1 MRLSVNLEGRYIGYQ
16 SILIFSLFI
25 KYTENFSISGDVR
38 GSIKSATDGSQYA
51 QFLGIPYA
59 EPPLGYLRFARPKP
73 YSQSWNKSIR
83 DARKKPPKCL
93 QIHPESEDVIGTED
107 CLVLNIYV
115 PCKYYFLNNN

>member
-1 MRLSVNLEGRYIGYQ
+1 M
-16 SILIFSLFI
+16 ILIFFLFI
-25 KYTENFSISGDVR
+25 KYIENFSISGDVR

-59 EPPLGYLRFARPKP
+59 EPPLGNLRFARPKP

-115 PCKYYFLNNN
+115 PCKYFLKSYLFDNYLCGFYNVVYL

>member
-1 MRLSVNLEGRYIGYQ
+1 MTICFCTLEKTSTI
-16 SILIFSLFI
+16 
-25 KYTENFSISGDVR
+25 ENFSISGDVR

-59 EPPLGYLRFARPKP
+59 EPPLGNLRFARPKP

-115 PCKYYFLNNN
+115 PCKYFLKFIY